1 MPTLILNVTLPK
13 ESELLLLELSDS
25 PLRIPMAIKR
35 GMDTALQL
43 IVGKIQRQRLS
54 GTGPYPVSDHR
65 LGTRSGL
72 LQRSARAEPA
82 VITGGGKGAD
92 PTVTGAIGSDKFYAE
107 VHEFGMVI
115 RGKPVM
121 RFLAPIAPGATWSGA
136 KHWVIAKTVRI
147 PERAAFRTEII
158 ANEKLI
164 SDEVMAELEDAVAKL
179 P

>member
-13 ESELLLLELSDS
+13 ESETLLLELSDS

-92 PTVTGAIGSDKFYAE
+92 ATVTGAIGSDIFYAE

-115 RGKPVM
+115 RGNM
-121 RFLAPIAPGATWSGA
+121 RFKAPIAIGAAWTSPS
-136 KHWVIAKTVRI
+136 HWVRAQKVTI

-158 ANEKLI
+158 ANTDLI
-164 SDEVMAELEDAVAKL
+164 SDKVMSELEDAVAKL
-179 P
+179 